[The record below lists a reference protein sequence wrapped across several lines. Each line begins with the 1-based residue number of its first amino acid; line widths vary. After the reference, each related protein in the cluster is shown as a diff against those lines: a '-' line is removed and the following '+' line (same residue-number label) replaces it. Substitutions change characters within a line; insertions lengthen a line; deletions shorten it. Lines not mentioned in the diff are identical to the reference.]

1 MFVDHFKTY
10 IKSIIGRI
18 SNSDIGK
25 RMVTGAFWQM
35 MGTSIAKFIVLV
47 SGILC
52 AHILGKSEYGQFNMV
67 RSTINMFVVFGTAGM
82 GLTATKYISEYRK
95 NNKDRIGSIYLLTNG
110 FAIISGIICALLI
123 GFLAPYLAGK
133 TLNAPELTTPIRLGA
148 LLLFVTVLNGAQQGA
163 LSGFEDFRS
172 IAINTLLG
180 SIAESVLLLVGG
192 YYWGVTGAVLGFG
205 AGFVVL
211 YFCNRYSINK
221 RLSENGLNK
230 KIFTVQRADFNLLLS
245 FSLPAALSSIMVAP
259 VFWLARTMLVNS
271 SSFEELAVYEAAD
284 QWKIIILFIPGALSQ
299 VVLPVLSSLLG
310 ESVNRYKRVLLYNVA
325 INALVATI
333 LALGVSLFSKQ
344 IMSFYGKDYQD
355 VWPLILLAISTIPT
369 AISAVVGL
377 SISSRAKM
385 WVGFLFNLIWGLCVI
400 LFNYIFLNNGMGAAG
415 LSLAILCAYT
425 VHTIIQTIYL
435 MHLLKKSELIIIE

>member
-1 MFVDHFKTY
+1 MFAKLQ
-10 IKSIIGRI
+10 SIIQTSKKRI

-35 MGTSIAKFIVLV
+35 VGTSTAKFIVLV

-95 NNKDRIGSIYLLTNG
+95 NNKDRIGSIYRITNG
-110 FAIISGIICALLI
+110 FAFFSGLVCALLI
-123 GFLAPYLAGK
+123 GVLAPILAEK
-133 TLNAPELTTPIRLGA
+133 TLNTPELTTPIRIGA

-172 IAINTLLG
+172 IAINTFIG

-192 YYWGVTGAVLGFG
+192 YFWGVTGAVLGFG
-205 AGFVVL
+205 TGFVVL
-211 YFCNRYSINK
+211 YFCNLYAINK
-221 RLSENGLNK
+221 RLEEDGLDRK
-230 KIFTVQRADFNLLLS
+230 TFKVQRSDLKLLVS
-245 FSLPAALSSIMVAP
+245 FSLPAALSSIMVTP

-299 VVLPVLSSLLG
+299 VVLPILSSLIG
-310 ESVNRYKRVLLYNVA
+310 ESVNRYKRVLLYNIA
-325 INALVATI
+325 INASVAFI
-333 LALGVSLFSKQ
+333 LAIGVSLFSKQ
-344 IMSFYGKDYQD
+344 IMGLYGKDYQD
-355 VWPLILLAISTIPT
+355 VWPIIILAISTIPT
-369 AISAVVGL
+369 AVSAVVGL

-385 WVGFLFNLIWGLCVI
+385 WTGLLFNLIWGLLVI
-400 LFNYIFLNNGMGAAG
+400 GLNYIFLNNDMGASG

-425 VHTIIQTIYL
+425 IHTIIQTIYL
-435 MHLLKKSELIIIE
+435 MHLLKTT

>member
-1 MFVDHFKTY
+1 MLA
-10 IKSIIGRI
+10 SIRSFYVAIIDRI
-18 SNSDIGK
+18 SHSDVGK
-25 RMVTGAFWQM
+25 RMATGAFWQM
-35 MGTSIAKFIVLV
+35 VGTASAKFIVLV

-52 AHILGKSEYGQFNMV
+52 AHILGKNEYGQFNMV

-95 NNKDRIGSIYLLTNG
+95 YNKERIGSIYRLTNG
-110 FAIISGIICALLI
+110 FAVFSGILCALLI
-123 GFLAPYLAGK
+123 GVLAPYLAEK
-133 TLNAPELTTPIRLGA
+133 TLDAPELTTPIRLGA

-180 SIAESVLLLVGG
+180 SIAESVLLLVGS
-192 YYWGVTGAVLGFG
+192 YYWGVIGAVLGFG

-211 YFCNRYSINK
+211 YFCNLYAINK
-221 RLSENGLNK
+221 RLSENGLDK
-230 KIFTVQRADFNLLLS
+230 KTFKIQRNDLKLLVS

-299 VVLPVLSSLLG
+299 VVLPILSSLIG
-310 ESVNRYKRVLLYNVA
+310 DSVNRYKRVLLYNIA

-333 LALGVSLFSKQ
+333 LALGVTLFSKQ
-344 IMSFYGKDYQD
+344 IMGFYGKDYLD
-355 VWPLILLAISTIPT
+355 TWPLILLAISTIPT
-369 AISAVVGL
+369 AVSAVVGL

-385 WVGFLFNLIWGLCVI
+385 WTGFLFNMIWGLLVI
-400 LFNYIFLNNGMGAAG
+400 GFNYVFLNKGMGATG
-415 LSLAILCAYT
+415 LSLAILCAYSI
-425 VHTIIQTIYL
+425 HTFIQSFYL
-435 MHLLKKSELIIIE
+435 MHLLKQS

>member
-1 MFVDHFKTY
+1 MVTGRVIAFVNR
-10 IKSIIGRI
+10 IIERI

-25 RMVTGAFWQM
+25 RMVSGAFWQM
-35 MGTSIAKFIVLV
+35 VGTASAKFIVLV

-52 AHILGKSEYGQFNMV
+52 AHILGKNEYGQFNMV

-82 GLTATKYISEYRK
+82 GLTATKYISEYRN
-95 NNKDRIGSIYLLTNG
+95 NNKERIGSIYRLTNG
-110 FAIISGIICALLI
+110 FAIFSGIICALLI
-123 GFLAPYLAGK
+123 GLLAPFLAEK
-133 TLNAPELTTPIRLGA
+133 TLHAPELTTPIRLGA

-180 SIAESVLLLVGG
+180 SIAESALLLVGG
-192 YYWGVTGAVLGFG
+192 YYWGVIGAVLGFG

-211 YFCNRYSINK
+211 YICNYFAINK
-221 RLSENGLNK
+221 RFSENGLDK
-230 KIFTVQRADFNLLLS
+230 KTFKVQRADLKLLFS

-259 VFWLARTMLVNS
+259 VFWLARTMLVNT

-299 VVLPVLSSLLG
+299 VVLPILSSLIG
-310 ESVNRYKRVLLYNVA
+310 DSVNRYKRVLLYNIA

-333 LALGVSLFSKQ
+333 LALGVSLFSRQ
-344 IMSFYGKDYQD
+344 IMGFYGKDYLD
-355 VWPLILLAISTIPT
+355 VWPLILLAVSTIPT

-385 WVGFLFNLIWGLCVI
+385 WIGFLFNLIWGSLVI
-400 LFNYIFLNNGMGAAG
+400 MFNYFFLNNGMGASG
-415 LSLAILCAYT
+415 LSLAILCAYS
-425 VHTIIQTIYL
+425 VHTIIQTVYL
-435 MHLLKKSELIIIE
+435 MHLLKNTDIGKC

>member
-1 MFVDHFKTY
+1 MFAHQFKKY
-10 IKSIIGRI
+10 IKSIFGRI

-35 MGTSIAKFIVLV
+35 VGTASAKFIVLI

-52 AHILGKSEYGQFNMV
+52 AHILGKNDYGQFNMV
-67 RSTINMFVVFGTAGM
+67 RSTVNMFVVFGTAGM
-82 GLTATKYISEYRK
+82 GLTATKYISEYK
-95 NNKDRIGSIYLLTNG
+95 NNNKDRIGSIYRLTNG
-110 FAIISGIICALLI
+110 FAVFSGILCALLI
-123 GFLAPYLAGK
+123 GLMAPFLAER

-180 SIAESVLLLVGG
+180 SIAESALLLVGG

-211 YFCNRYSINK
+211 YFCNLYAINK
-221 RLSENGLNK
+221 RLSDNGLDK
-230 KIFTVQRADFNLLLS
+230 RTFKIQRNDLKLLVS

-299 VVLPVLSSLLG
+299 VVLPILSSLIG
-310 ESVNRYKRVLLYNVA
+310 ESVNRYKRVLLYNIA
-325 INALVATI
+325 INAIVATI

-344 IMSFYGKDYQD
+344 IMGFYGKDYQD
-355 VWPLILLAISTIPT
+355 VWPIILLAISTIPT

-385 WVGFLFNLIWGLCVI
+385 WTGFLFNLIWGSLVI
-400 LFNYIFLNNGMGAAG
+400 LFSYIFLNRGMGASG

-435 MHLLKKSELIIIE
+435 MHLLKKTEIKNA